1 MTEPHAIVSG
11 ASIAGLSSAFWLR
24 RIGWRV
30 TVLEKANAFRDGG
43 QNVDVRGVAHDVL
56 DRMRLTDAIRK
67 QNTTETGTVLVNGT
81 GAVITELPSDGPDGA
96 TAELEVLRGDFA
108 KSILDSLPDEVE
120 ISYGDPIASVD
131 ERDDAVTV
139 TTESGRI
146 VRADLLVIAEGV
158 RSSTRDQ
165 LFGDQADLSDLR
177 ITMVFGTIPR
187 TSEDDDRWRWYNTT
201 GGRQVHLRPDN
212 HGTTR
217 AILAFT
223 DSADADLAT
232 LDREQALAQLR
243 SRFGDAG
250 WEAPRVLDAFAT
262 SDDVYIDRLTQVR
275 MPTWH
280 RGRVCLVGDAA
291 WCVTPLGGGGA
302 SLALTSGYILAAYL
316 SSAAAGDIESAL
328 TDYEQWLRPVV
339 DDVQKLPPGLHPFA
353 FPKTKLGL
361 KIRELFMKA
370 LTSKPL
376 APLTAKF
383 ASVADTKQQ
392 LPEIALSAANGQRT
406 VLQGEV

>member
-1 MTEPHAIVSG
+1 MTEPHAVVSG
-11 ASIAGLSSAFWLR
+11 ASIAGLSAAFWLR

-30 TVLEKANAFRDGG
+30 TVLEKAKAFRDGG

-56 DRMRLTDAIRK
+56 DRMGLTEAIKK
-67 QNTTETGTVLVNGT
+67 QNTTETGTVLVNGS
-81 GAVITELPSDGPDGA
+81 GAVVAELPSDGPDGA

-108 KSILDSLPDEVE
+108 KSILDSLPTDVEVG
-120 ISYGDPIASVD
+120 YGDPIASVE
-131 ERDDAVTV
+131 ERDDGVTV

-165 LFGDQADLSDLR
+165 LFGDQVDLR
-177 ITMVFGTIPR
+177 DLGITMVFGTIPR

-217 AILAFT
+217 AILAYA
-223 DSADADLAT
+223 DSADGDLVA
-232 LDREQALAQLR
+232 LSHKQALAQVR
-243 SRFGDAG
+243 ERFGDAG
-250 WEAPRVLDAFAT
+250 WEAARVLDAFDS

-275 MPTWH
+275 MPLWH

-316 SSAAAGDIESAL
+316 SGASAGGIEAALAN
-328 TDYEQWLRPVV
+328 YEEWLRPVV
-339 DDVQKLPPGLHPFA
+339 GDVQKLPPGLHHFA
-353 FPKTKLGL
+353 FPKTELGL

-370 LTSKPL
+370 LTSRPL

-392 LPEIALSAANGQRT
+392 LPAITSPSASVGPIADNL
-406 VLQGEV
+406 EH